1 MLPTISNYH
10 SYDYN
15 KVDGSDEN
23 AGDNVDTDAT
33 ETNYDY
39 PLDMDDNSPDAVDD
53 VHSGT
58 VNFLT
63 KNLLAPRRY
72 NTTNRLPKD

>member
-1 MLPTISNYH
+1 MPPTISDYD